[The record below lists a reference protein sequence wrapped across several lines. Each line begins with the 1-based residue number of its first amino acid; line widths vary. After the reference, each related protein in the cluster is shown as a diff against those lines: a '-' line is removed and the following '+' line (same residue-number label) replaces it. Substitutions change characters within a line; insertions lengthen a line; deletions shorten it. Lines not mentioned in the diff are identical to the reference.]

1 FRQLYG
7 KKHREL
13 NRSRSRGVVR
23 ENIAYGPHE
32 RNVLDVYVPAGAFPP
47 PSSPPPPGSHRPVMI
62 YVHGGALV
70 AGDKV
75 WYKGSLYAN
84 IGDYFASHGI
94 ITVIVNYRLVPDVKY
109 PGGAED
115 IEKAREWVY
124 HNISKAEFGEGDP
137 EKVVLVGHSA
147 GGLHLAT
154 NLYLYPPEPKPKPNL
169 NTQKYPL
176 PCPPPPIAGIVFIS
190 TPFEFVDPLHPAPP
204 PLRVNT
210 QFHTA
215 LQAYYGTPRLD
226 DVHELSPLGLL
237 IDNIPDDSPL
247 LDPRHLPCLVVL
259 AQYDPPE
266 IQDSTFA
273 FIDEYRR
280 RSPRG
285 VLPEF
290 AVVGGHN
297 HISHVCSIGTE
308 DNVLGRMLREFIGR
322 VWHVHVENVNM

>member
-1 FRQLYG
+1 
-7 KKHREL
+7 
-13 NRSRSRGVVR
+13 
-23 ENIAYGPHE
+23 
-32 RNVLDVYVPAGAFPP
+32 
-47 PSSPPPPGSHRPVMI
+47 MI
-62 YVHGGALV
+62 YVHGGSLV

-84 IGDYFASHGI
+84 IGDYFASYGI

-115 IEKAREWVY
+115 ILMAREWVY

-176 PCPPPPIAGIVFIS
+176 PSPPPIAGIVFIS
-190 TPFEFVDPLHPAPP
+190 TPFIFDSNPTTITTTLIPAQPSHWHT
-204 PLRVNT
+204 NT
-210 QFHTA
+210 QFHSNTQFQTA
-215 LQAYYGTPRLD
+215 LKAYYGTQHLD
-226 DVHELSPLGLL
+226 EVQELSPIGLMMGK
-237 IDNIPDDSPL
+237 IPDGSPV
-247 LDPRHLPCLVVL
+247 LDPRRLPCLVVL
-259 AQYDPPE
+259 AQYDPQG

-273 FIDEYRR
+273 FVDEYRR
-280 RSPRG
+280 RSPHG

-290 AVVGGHN
+290 VVVGGHN

-308 DNVLGRMLREFIGR
+308 DDVQGRILREFINR
-322 VWHVHVENVNM
+322 VLVLKGGFTA